1 MENIKVCGIVICALL
16 VCIVFKNIKSE
27 FSLFI
32 RLAITIAITLISL
45 AIFYPIISYID
56 TISKDTVM
64 YKYIPILIKA
74 LGIALCVQITSEICK
89 DAGESAI
96 AERVNLFGKAQ
107 ILVLS
112 LPLIKNLL
120 DLCSEIIN

>member
-32 RLAITIAITLISL
+32 RLAITISITLISL
-45 AIFYPIISYID
+45 AIFYPIMSYID
-56 TISKDTVM
+56 TISKDTAI
-64 YKYIPILIKA
+64 YKYLPILIKA
-74 LGIALCVQITSEICK
+74 LGIALCVQITSEICS
-89 DAGESAI
+89 DAGENAI

-107 ILVLS
+107 ILILS

-120 DLCSEIIN
+120 DLCSDIIN